1 MIRHLTAFV
10 FLFCTAGLA
19 AQNRPPAGTLPA
31 GDTLRI
37 VRLEEITVTAREN
50 RNTTTSSFL
59 SRTAMEH
66 VQPFALADIMQLL
79 PGGLTPEV
87 SLHRPQYFRIRS
99 SYSGDHTNTLGTG
112 IWIDGARSAN
122 NANLRMGMLPGE
134 SGEYGYRG
142 ADTRSIPL
150 GNIESVEVIRGIP
163 SARYGDITSGAIL
176 IRSRAA
182 REPLTIHLKATPRI
196 KALQASYGRAAGANA
211 ILNFFAAYTHT
222 YADPRSRE
230 RLYRKAEA
238 QAAYSNRF
246 RHTTFN
252 AGLSGSFELNASETE
267 KDRINGEYVRG
278 KHNAFS
284 ANIHGNWQA
293 DLRALTSLEYR
304 ATASYARDDDRER
317 RQHTQ
322 MESVGTHQTVSGEG
336 TAFFIP
342 ASYFSLARVEGIP
355 LSATASLTANLQR
368 AGRGWQSHSS
378 LGAEWNSEGN
388 RGRGRMDDPHFPS
401 ALWARPRSY
410 RDIPFLHTAV
420 LFAEHHL
427 TLSGRAGTF
436 KAETGLRLARAAAG
450 PESFPAAAE
459 PRLNLRYTPTA
470 AFTLKGGW
478 GRLRKLP
485 TLTYLFPATAYAD
498 HLSFRYTD
506 LTTGHRLAVL
516 STDVVRQQNDPITL
530 PRNDKAEAGF
540 IARLAG
546 LEIDVTVFSER
557 LRGGFTLADGIRPS
571 SWNRYQNDNIP
582 GSLPVYTPQGVAI
595 GGQPVPYTTDT
606 SFVQYDRTANEL
618 SQNKRGIE
626 WVITSGRWDAI
637 ASTFVIDGIWMR
649 TKERTGGF
657 SCQYQG
663 PEISGKPYPYAAIF
677 ENAETRIYK
686 RLSTNF
692 RLVTHLPALRLVSSL
707 NLQSVWIDRSHT
719 RYDSRRDNPVYMKD
733 SQGNIIDG
741 DIYTD
746 DRHYKYIRP
755 LYYMDTQA
763 NIHSFTPETAADS
776 RYAALHTSR
785 PPYTYLTNSY
795 RPYFLVNLR
804 ITKEIGRHTR
814 LTFYANNIAAV
825 QPSRYSAASAAY
837 VTLNPPA
844 FYGAELQIKF

>member
-1 MIRHLTAFV
+1 MTRYLTAFV

-19 AQNRPPAGTLPA
+19 AQNRLPADTLPA
-31 GDTLRI
+31 SDTLRI
-37 VRLEEITVTAREN
+37 VRLEEVTVTAREN

-142 ADTRSIPL
+142 SDTRSIPL

-176 IRSRAA
+176 ISSRAA

-196 KALQASYGRAAGANA
+196 KALQASYGRAAGTNA

-238 QAAYSNRF
+238 QATYSNRF

-278 KHNAFS
+278 KHNAFA
-284 ANIHGNWQA
+284 ANIYGSWQA
-293 DLRALTSLEYR
+293 DCRALTSLEYR

-322 MESVGTHQTVSGEG
+322 MESVGTHQMVSGED

-355 LSATASLTANLQR
+355 LSATASLTANLLR
-368 AGRGWQSHSS
+368 AGRGWQSRSS
-378 LGAEWNSEGN
+378 LGVEWSSEGN

-427 TLSGRAGTF
+427 ILSGRAGTF
-436 KAETGLRLARAAAG
+436 KAETGLRLTRATAG

-485 TLTYLFPATAYAD
+485 TLAYLFPAPAYAD

-516 STDVVRQQNDPITL
+516 STDVVHQQNAPITL

-540 IARLAG
+540 IAHLAG

-582 GSLPVYTPQGVAI
+582 GSLPVYTPQGI
-595 GGQPVPYTTDT
+595 TIDGQPVPYTTDT

-649 TKERTGGF
+649 TEERTDGF

-677 ENAETRIYK
+677 ENAETRIYE

-692 RLVTHLPALRLVSSL
+692 RLVTHLPALRLISSL
-707 NLQSVWIDRSHT
+707 NLQAVWIDRSHT
-719 RYDSRRDNPVYMKD
+719 RYESRRNNPVYMKD
-733 SQGNIIDG
+733 DQGNFIDG

-763 NIHSFTPETAADS
+763 NIRPFTPETAADS
-776 RYAALHTSR
+776 RYTALYASR

-825 QPSRYSAASAAY
+825 QPSRYSATSAAY